1 MSYPGRLRSRVT
13 IFRRSDPTE
22 ASLGAWVAG
31 ASRRAEIVP
40 RAGSDAEIAAGIVG
54 LDTVTITVRA
64 DAETRSWDT
73 SMRLREDFG
82 PARQARIFE
91 LVAPGQPDAATA
103 RWLTFQAVAG
113 GVRLD

>member
-13 IFRRSDPTE
+13 IFRRLDATD
-22 ASLGAWVAG
+22 ADLGAWQPG
-31 ASRRAEIVP
+31 ASRRAEIEP
-40 RAGSDAEIAAGIVG
+40 RAGTDAEIAAGIVG

-73 SMRLREDFG
+73 SMRLREEFG
-82 PARQARIFE
+82 PGRQSRVFE

-113 GVRLD
+113 NARLD